1 MAWSSIKMLEIILFH
16 LVNEKMVKAED
27 NNAGMEIP
35 DTRYA
40 NRLYTGKNQ
49 NEVKITTLNPEAILE
64 QG

>member
-1 MAWSSIKMLEIILFH
+1 M
-16 LVNEKMVKAED
+16 MVKAED

-49 NEVKITTLNPEAILE
+49 NEVKISTRNPEAILE

>member
-1 MAWSSIKMLEIILFH
+1 
-16 LVNEKMVKAED
+16 MVKAED
-27 NNAGMEIP
+27 NNAGMETP

-40 NRLYTGKNQ
+40 NRLYTGKNP